1 MAIRWKR
8 LAQRQ
13 WDTRDAIARSVAAE
27 WLDSMGEETAATKD
41 TGARLRRRS
50 NTSPATWLY
59 NIFPVLKWLRAYQPN
74 WLRADLIAG
83 VTLAAYLM
91 PAGLADSSLAN
102 LPPEAGLYACL
113 FSGFVFWL
121 FCSSRHTAITVTS
134 AISVLVGASLG
145 DLAGGDPSRF
155 WALASCTALIVGV
168 LSFIAWMAKAGVIV
182 NFISESV
189 LVGFKCGIALFIAS
203 TQLPKLFGFKG
214 SHGDFWERS
223 GYFFSHLRETNMTSL
238 LLGLG
243 AFAVLLLGKRFLKNK
258 PVSLF
263 VVIAGIVAAATMDLG
278 TLGVKLLG
286 QVPQGL
292 PPFGLPAVH
301 VSDLNDLLPLA
312 LGCFLLGMVETAA
325 LGRTFAV
332 KHGYRFDANQE
343 LLGIASANVMAGLG
357 HGFPVSGGMSQ
368 SLVNESSGARTPLSG
383 FIASLLMLLI
393 VLFVSGALR
402 YLPQPV
408 LAAIVLMAVTGL
420 FKLTALKHFWRADRE
435 EFVVAIAALL
445 GVLSSGLLRGVL
457 IGAIISLVQLL
468 RRASRP
474 HVAFL
479 GRIPG
484 TRRFSDRARHPDNE
498 LIHGV
503 LIFRPESGLVYFNVD
518 NVCDS
523 ILSRVRAEPTPPKI
537 VILDL
542 SASPHMDI
550 QACDVVMNM
559 ADDIKGA
566 GARLQIVEA
575 RSSVRDRL
583 RAEGMEE
590 HVSQVN
596 RFTSV
601 ADAVEDFQKGSDPT
615 TNK

>member
-1 MAIRWKR
+1 MGKEIPATNDR
-8 LAQRQ
+8 
-13 WDTRDAIARSVAAE
+13 AADFE
-27 WLDSMGEETAATKD
+27 PASSESSAAV
-41 TGARLRRRS
+41 RRR
-50 NTSPATWLY
+50 WY
-59 NIFPVLKWLRAYQPN
+59 NIFPVLEWLPGYERK

-91 PAGLADSSLAN
+91 PAGLADASLAN

-113 FSGFVFWL
+113 FSGLVFWL

-155 WALASCTALIVGV
+155 WALASCTALIVGG
-168 LSFIAWMAKAGVIV
+168 LALIAWLAKAGVIV

-223 GYFFSHLRETNMTSL
+223 GYFFSHLRETNTASL
-238 LLGLG
+238 LLGLSALG
-243 AFAVLLLGKRFLKNK
+243 LLLLGKRFLKNK

-263 VVIAGIVAAATMDLG
+263 VVIAGIIVASSMNLG
-278 TLGVKLLG
+278 SFGVKLLG

-325 LGRTFAV
+325 LGRMFAV

-343 LLGIASANVMAGLG
+343 LLGIASANVMTGLG
-357 HGFPVSGGMSQ
+357 YGFPVSGGMSQ
-368 SLVNESSGARTPLSG
+368 SLVNESGGARTPLSG
-383 FIASLLMLLI
+383 FIAALLMLLV

-420 FKLTALKHFWRADRE
+420 FRVTALKHLWRADRA
-435 EFVVAIAALL
+435 EFVVAMAALL
-445 GVLSSGLLRGVL
+445 GVLGTGLLRGVM
-457 IGAIISLVQLL
+457 IGAVISLVQLL
-468 RRASRP
+468 RAASRP

-479 GRIPG
+479 GRIKG
-484 TRRFSDRARHPDNE
+484 TSRFSDRERHPDNE
-498 LIHGV
+498 LIPGA
-503 LIFRPESGLVYFNVD
+503 LIFRPESNLIYFNVD
-518 NVCDS
+518 HVRDT
-523 ILSRVRAEPTPPKI
+523 IADRVSAETTAPRL
-537 VILDL
+537 VIIDL
-542 SASPHMDI
+542 SAAPYVDLQSAHTL
-550 QACDVVMNM
+550 ACL
-559 ADDIKGA
+559 ADELTAA
-566 GARLQIVEA
+566 GSRV
-575 RSSVRDRL
+575 
-583 RAEGMEE
+583 
-590 HVSQVN
+590 QV
-596 RFTSV
+596 
-601 ADAVEDFQKGSDPT
+601 
-615 TNK
+615 

>member
-8 LAQRQ
+8 LAHGQ
-13 WDTRDAIARSVAAE
+13 WDTRNAIARSVAAE

-91 PAGLADSSLAN
+91 PAGLADASLAN

-145 DLAGGDPSRF
+145 DLAGGDVSRF
-155 WALASCTALIVGV
+155 GALAACTALIVGG
-168 LSFIAWMAKAGVIV
+168 LAFIAWLAKAGVIV

-223 GYFFSHLRETNMTSL
+223 GYFFSHLRETNTASL
-238 LLGLG
+238 LLGLC
-243 AFAVLLLGKRFLKNK
+243 ALAVLLLGKRFLKNK

-263 VVIAGIVAAATMDLG
+263 VVIAGIIVASSMNLG
-278 TLGVKLLG
+278 SFGVKLLG

-312 LGCFLLGMVETAA
+312 LACFLLGAVESAA
-325 LGRTFAV
+325 IGRMFAV

-343 LLGIASANVMAGLG
+343 LLGIAGANVMAGLG

-368 SLVNESSGARTPLSG
+368 SLVNESGGGRTPFSR
-383 FIASLLMLLI
+383 FITAPFHPPAFFFLLAPLPQ
-393 VLFVSGALR
+393 
-402 YLPQPV
+402 LPQP
-408 LAAIVLMAVTGL
+408 LLPAILLIAGTRPFEMSAVQ
-420 FKLTALKHFWRADRE
+420 HFWRADRE

-474 HVAFL
+474 HVAFF

-503 LIFRPESGLVYFNVD
+503 LIFRPESGLVYFNVG
-518 NVCDS
+518 NVLAS
-523 ILSRVRAEPTPPKI
+523 LLSRVRAEPTPPKL
-537 VILDL
+537 VVLDL
-542 SASPHMDI
+542 SAAPRVDLQSAH
-550 QACDVVMNM
+550 ALGGM
-559 ADDIKGA
+559 ADELTGKGIRFQA
-566 GARLQIVEA
+566 VEPRA
-575 RSSVRDRL
+575 SVRDRL
-583 RAEGMEE
+583 RNEG
-590 HVSQVN
+590 VDGKLGGVN
-596 RFTSV
+596 RFTTV
-601 ADAVEDFQKGSDPT
+601 ADAIDHLQSAPNG
-615 TNK
+615 

>member
-1 MAIRWKR
+1 
-8 LAQRQ
+8 
-13 WDTRDAIARSVAAE
+13 
-27 WLDSMGEETAATKD
+27 MGKEI
-41 TGARLRRRS
+41 
-50 NTSPATWLY
+50 PATNDRAADFEPASSESSATPRRWWY
-59 NIFPVLKWLRAYQPN
+59 NMFPAVAWLRGYQPK

-91 PAGLADSSLAN
+91 PAGLADASLAN

-113 FSGFVFWL
+113 FSGLVFWL

-155 WALASCTALIVGV
+155 WALASCTALIVGG
-168 LSFIAWMAKAGVIV
+168 LSFIAWLAKAGIIVI
-182 NFISESV
+182 FISESV

-223 GYFFSHLRETNMTSL
+223 GYFFSHLRETNMASL
-238 LLGLG
+238 LLGLC
-243 AFAVLLLGKRFLKNK
+243 ALAVLLLGKRFLKNK
-258 PVSLF
+258 PVALF
-263 VVIAGIVAAATMDLG
+263 VVIAGILAAASMNLG
-278 TLGVKLLG
+278 QLGVKLLG
-286 QVPQGL
+286 EVPQGM
-292 PPFGLPAVH
+292 PPFGLPAIH
-301 VSDLNDLLPLA
+301 ASDLNDLLPLA
-312 LGCFLLGMVETAA
+312 LACFLLGAVESAA
-325 LGRTFAV
+325 IGRMFAV

-343 LLGIASANVMAGLG
+343 LLGIAGANVMAGLG

-368 SLVNESSGARTPLSG
+368 SLVNESGGARTPLSG
-383 FIASLLMLLI
+383 FIAALLMLLI

-420 FKLTALKHFWRADRE
+420 FKVTALKHFWHADRE

-484 TRRFSDRARHPDNE
+484 TRRFSDIARHPDNE
-498 LIHGV
+498 PVPGALLV
-503 LIFRPESGLVYFNVD
+503 RVESSLLYFNAEHVRD
-518 NVCDS
+518 AVAAR
-523 ILSRVRAEPTPPKI
+523 LRAEATPPKI
-537 VILDL
+537 VILEL

-550 QACDVVMNM
+550 QACGVVMNI
-559 ADDIKGA
+559 ADDVKA
-566 GARLQIVEA
+566 TGARLQIVEA

-601 ADAVEDFQKGSDPT
+601 GTRSKTFRKLRRSK
-615 TNK
+615 NN

>member
-1 MAIRWKR
+1 MGEGIP
-8 LAQRQ
+8 QRQ
-13 WDTRDAIARSVAAE
+13 Q
-27 WLDSMGEETAATKD
+27 TAADLEPSGFDSRAT
-41 TGARLRRRS
+41 ARHRW
-50 NTSPATWLY
+50 N
-59 NIFPVLKWLRAYQPN
+59 NIFPALTWLRAYQPK

-91 PAGLADSSLAN
+91 PAGLADASLAN
-102 LPPEAGLYACL
+102 LPAEAGLYACL
-113 FSGFVFWL
+113 FSGLVFWL

-155 WALASCTALIVGV
+155 WALASCTALIVGG
-168 LSFIAWMAKAGVIV
+168 LAFIAWLAKAGVIV

-223 GYFFSHLRETNMTSL
+223 GYFFSHLRDTNLASL

-243 AFAVLLLGKRFLKNK
+243 ALAVLLLGKRFLKNK
-258 PVSLF
+258 PVALF
-263 VVIAGIVAAATMDLG
+263 VVIAGIVAAASMDLG
-278 TLGVKLLG
+278 RLGVKLLG

-312 LGCFLLGMVETAA
+312 LGCFLIGMVETAA

-420 FKLTALKHFWRADRE
+420 FSVTALRHLWRADRT
-435 EFVVAIAALL
+435 EFVVAVAALL
-445 GVLSSGLLRGVL
+445 GVLGSGLLRGVL

-474 HVAFL
+474 HVAWL

-484 TRRFSDRARHPDNE
+484 TRRFSDLARHPDNE
-498 LIHGV
+498 PVPGALLV
-503 LIFRPESGLVYFNVD
+503 RVESSLLYFNAEHVRD
-518 NVCDS
+518 TVAAR
-523 ILSRVRAEPTPPKI
+523 LRAEATSPKI

-550 QACDVVMNM
+550 QACGVVMNM
-559 ADDIKGA
+559 ADDIKAA

-583 RAEGMEE
+583 RAEGIEE
-590 HVSQVN
+590 HVSHVN

-601 ADAVEDFQKGSDPT
+601 ADAVEHFQG
-615 TNK
+615 NRNQANG

>member
-1 MAIRWKR
+1 
-8 LAQRQ
+8 
-13 WDTRDAIARSVAAE
+13 
-27 WLDSMGEETAATKD
+27 MGDETDATKAPAELQS
-41 TGARLRRRS
+41 TS
-50 NTSPATWLY
+50 YKSPATTGGRWY
-59 NIFPVLKWLRAYQPN
+59 NICPALNWLRAYKPN

-91 PAGLADSSLAN
+91 PAGLADASLAN

-113 FSGFVFWL
+113 FSGLVFWL
-121 FCSSRHTAITVTS
+121 FCSSRHTAVTVTS

-155 WALASCTALIVGV
+155 WALASCTALIVGG
-168 LSFIAWMAKAGVIV
+168 LAFIAWLAKAGVIV

-223 GYFFSHLRETNMTSL
+223 GYFFSHLRETNMASL

-243 AFAVLLLGKRFLKNK
+243 ALAVLLLGKRFLKNK
-258 PVSLF
+258 PVALF
-263 VVIAGIVAAATMDLG
+263 VVIAGIIAAATMDLG
-278 TLGVKLLG
+278 SFGVKLLG
-286 QVPQGL
+286 KVPQGM

-301 VSDLNDLLPLA
+301 ASDLNDLLPLA

-325 LGRTFAV
+325 LGRMFAV
-332 KHGYRFDANQE
+332 KHGYRFDPNQE

-368 SLVNESSGARTPLSG
+368 SLVNESGGARTPLSG
-383 FIASLLMLLI
+383 VIASLLMLLI
-393 VLFVSGALR
+393 VLFVSGVLR

-408 LAAIVLMAVTGL
+408 LAAIVLMAVTSL
-420 FKLTALKHFWRADRE
+420 FNVTALRHFWRADRT
-435 EFVVAIAALL
+435 EFVVAIATLL
-445 GVLSSGLLRGVL
+445 GVLGSGLLRGVL

-484 TRRFSDRARHPDNE
+484 TRRFSDMARHADNE
-498 LIHGV
+498 PVSGALVIR
-503 LIFRPESGLVYFNVD
+503 IESSLLYFNAEHVRD
-518 NVCDS
+518 MVAAR
-523 ILSRVRAEPTPPKI
+523 LRAEATPPKI

-550 QACDVVMNM
+550 QACGVVMNI
-559 ADDIKGA
+559 ANDVKATGA
-566 GARLQIVEA
+566 HLQIVEA

-601 ADAVEDFQKGSDPT
+601 ADAVEDFQKAAT
-615 TNK
+615 K

>member
-1 MAIRWKR
+1 MSRHYGK
-8 LAQRQ
+8 
-13 WDTRDAIARSVAAE
+13 DASRAWS
-27 WLDSMGEETAATKD
+27 
-41 TGARLRRRS
+41 
-50 NTSPATWLY
+50 
-59 NIFPVLKWLRAYQPN
+59 NIFPALTWLGAYQPK

-91 PAGLADSSLAN
+91 PAGLADASLAN

-113 FSGFVFWL
+113 FSGLVFWL

-145 DLAGGDPSRF
+145 DLAGGDASRF
-155 WALASCTALIVGV
+155 WALASCTALIVGG
-168 LSFIAWMAKAGVIV
+168 LGFIAWLAKAGVIV
-182 NFISESV
+182 NFVSESV

-214 SHGDFWERS
+214 SHGDFWQRS
-223 GYFFSHLRETNMTSL
+223 GYFFSHLRDTNMSSL
-238 LLGLG
+238 MLGLG
-243 AFAVLLLGKRFLKNK
+243 ALAVLVLGKRFLKNK
-258 PVSLF
+258 PVALF
-263 VVIAGIVAAATMDLG
+263 VVIAGIIAAASMNLG
-278 TLGVKLLG
+278 SFGVKLLG

-325 LGRTFAV
+325 LGRMIAV
-332 KHGYRFDANQE
+332 KHGYRFDPNQE

-368 SLVNESSGARTPLSG
+368 SLVNESGGARTPLSG
-383 FIASLLMLLI
+383 FIAALLMLLI
-393 VLFVSGALR
+393 VLFVSGVLR

-420 FKLTALKHFWRADRE
+420 FNVTALRHLWRADRT
-435 EFVVAIAALL
+435 EFVVAMAALL
-445 GVLSSGLLRGVL
+445 GVLGSGLLRGVL
-457 IGAIISLVQLL
+457 IGAIISVVQLL

-484 TRRFSDRARHPDNE
+484 TRRFSDMARHPDNE
-498 LIHGV
+498 PVPGV
-503 LIFRPESGLVYFNVD
+503 LLVRPESSLLYFNAEHMRDAVAAR
-518 NVCDS
+518 
-523 ILSRVRAEPTPPKI
+523 LRAEATPAKI

-550 QACDVVMNM
+550 QACGVVMNI
-559 ADDIKGA
+559 ADDIKA
-566 GARLQIVEA
+566 VGARLQIVEA

-583 RAEGMEE
+583 CAEGIEE

-601 ADAVEDFQKGSDPT
+601 ADAVEDFQKTGEQIPR
-615 TNK
+615 N